1 MAALVG
7 LFIWSTV
14 NTPESAS
21 SALFVP
27 TVPGVMAGLT
37 LAVVLV
43 SYFAA
48 PLNTLTQSARINYG
62 LAAGTLC
69 VLVATTG
76 GITSHYFS
84 LFAVALLLSGVLGL
98 QTLTAGVVFV
108 GGFMAH
114 QFFIEQLTLTQ
125 LLPAFLVLALVLI
138 ANVALWLRI
147 TPSQDVTPE
156 DKSYHELAAQ
166 LDQAAGTS
174 EVVINAIADGV
185 ISLDGKGTV
194 RLINPAAQ
202 RLIGWGDQD
211 AVGINYASVLKLI
224 TDHGEPVT
232 DATNPIAQ
240 TLANNQSA
248 KADTLSI
255 QTQSGKSFLAGV
267 SVSPI
272 GKSGDGVIIV
282 FRDITAEKQDERQ
295 RAEFIST
302 ASHEMR
308 TPVASIEGYLGL
320 ALNPQTATVDARA
333 LSYISKAQESTK
345 HLGRLFSDLLDISK
359 ADDHRLKNDPRAI
372 DVVTFIQDIV
382 EGLTPNANKKKL
394 ELIYK
399 PGQTHEGE
407 DGSKRLTPLYYAN
420 VDNDHL
426 REIVQNLVENAIK
439 YTPQGEITVDLSGD
453 ERQIIISV
461 ADTGI
466 GIPKEDVSHLFQ
478 KFYRVDNSETREI
491 GGTGLGLYLC
501 RRLAETIGGRLWVES
516 EYKKGST
523 FFLSIPRLKR
533 EDAQLLM
540 RQQAPSVSGSIENT
554 TPSAQPASDTPV
566 TTTPDQP
573 ARPSSQPASSM
584 PRQRTFTNT
593 PLTDIEA
600 NPEKYAQQLREQIS
614 LNVPPRD
621 PPK

>member
-7 LFIWSTV
+7 LFIWSTI

-76 GITSHYFS
+76 GITAHYFS

-166 LDQAAGTS
+166 LDKAAGTS

-232 DATNPIAQ
+232 NATNPIAQ

-267 SVSPI
+267 SVNPI
-272 GKSGDGVIIV
+272 VKSGDGVIIV

-426 REIVQNLVENAIK
+426 REIVQNLIENAIK

-540 RQQAPSVSGSIENT
+540 RQQAPSASNSAESAT
-554 TPSAQPASDTPV
+554 SSAQPVSDTPV
-566 TTTPDQP
+566 TTATDQL
-573 ARPSSQPASSM
+573 ARPSSQPTSSM